1 MNLAMKDIL
10 LYLHSTCEYES
21 QIKDSTNE
29 LWFRMPNE
37 YWVVVTLLDLSCLY
51 DENLE
56 DDIPF
61 SIDEL
66 DIDRIT
72 NIKITDVQT
81 IKIYS
86 GEIIDKEERRIP
98 TKPHTYIA
106 EYINRE
112 ICTTFPNSILSYI
125 TKEYC
130 INEECFGCPEV
141 VEYGSIFD
149 ISIGDFNIGY
159 VQYIDNI
166 FKIIQNIVIPS
177 LYNINREPKDN
188 YNIKV
193 LPSNTKARR
202 LGYLKLLLSMFNNVD
217 KIPTHTIAT
226 KFESLSAQYKESLLS
241 HKNNKGEIIITK
253 TGASAKPYI
262 DLAEKLGL
270 INKITGYYTLGKE
283 GRIYNALIN
292 EVNVIN
298 ERIFSFNSIDTPYLL
313 ELILREDFLYIS
325 TILRLLYRET
335 EISYDRIRMVFQTE
349 LINQCTIYSINENL
363 SFSERHSIKS
373 QILKIKGWK
382 KSLTYLEHIIM
393 PRVNWLYD
401 LGIINM
407 YNNSFILTT
416 FGKRLYFNL
425 LIWDDIHR
433 YKAVSPIWCL
443 DNHFIKMYDMVADS
457 CGNKFNIDSNQD
469 IIQKYIDRAFI
480 LFKTLAPNRV
490 TFSQLAKYVKYKLY
504 LNYNLLID
512 TEDIKELF
520 SKIEFTKYIFKY
532 QNQYNDGYIQKR

>member
-1 MNLAMKDIL
+1 MKDIL
-10 LYLHSTCEYES
+10 QYLCSTCQYES
-21 QIKDSTNE
+21 QIKESTNE
-29 LWFRMPNE
+29 LWFRMSHE
-37 YWVVVTLLDLSCLY
+37 YWLVVTLSDLFCLC
-51 DENLE
+51 DDDLE

-72 NIKITDVQT
+72 NIKNTNVQQ
-81 IKIYS
+81 IKIYF
-86 GEIIDKEERRIP
+86 GEIIDEEEHFIP

-112 ICTTFPNSILSYI
+112 ICQVFPQSILSYS
-125 TKEYC
+125 TTEYC

-141 VEYGSIFD
+141 IEYGSIFD
-149 ISIGDFNIGY
+149 ISVDNFNIDY
-159 VQYIDNI
+159 VQHIDNI
-166 FKIIQNIVIPS
+166 FKSIQNVEIPS
-177 LYNINREPKDN
+177 FYNINREPKDN

-202 LGYLKLLLSMFNNVD
+202 LGYLKLLLSMFDDVD
-217 KIPTHTIAT
+217 KIPIHTIAN
-226 KFESLSAQYKESLLS
+226 KFESLSVQYKESLLN

-283 GRIYNALIN
+283 GKIFSSLMN
-292 EVNVIN
+292 ETDIVNDN
-298 ERIFSFNSIDTPYLL
+298 IFSFNSMDNPYLL
-313 ELILREDFLYIS
+313 ELILREDFLYIA

-335 EISYDRIRMVFQTE
+335 EMSYNKIRTIFQTE
-349 LINQCTIYSINENL
+349 LIDQCTIYSISENL

-382 KSLTYLEHIIM
+382 ESLTYLEHIIM

-401 LGIINM
+401 LGVINM
-407 YNNSFILTT
+407 NNNSFSLTS
-416 FGKRLYFNL
+416 FGEQLYFNL
-425 LIWDDIHR
+425 SIWDDINR
-433 YKAVSPIWCL
+433 SKVVSPIWYL
-443 DNHFIKMYDMVADS
+443 DNHFIKLYESSMDCS
-457 CGNKFNIDSNQD
+457 GNTFNIDSNRE
-469 IIQKYIDRAFI
+469 IMQKYIDSAFT
-480 LFKTLAPNRV
+480 LFRTLAPNRV
-490 TFSQLAKYVKYKLY
+490 TFSQLSKYVKYKLY
-504 LNYNLLID
+504 LHNDLLID
-512 TEDIKELF
+512 TDDIKELF
-520 SKIEFTKYIFKY
+520 LKLEFSQYIFKY

>member
-1 MNLAMKDIL
+1 M
-10 LYLHSTCEYES
+10 
-21 QIKDSTNE
+21 
-29 LWFRMPNE
+29 
-37 YWVVVTLLDLSCLY
+37 
-51 DENLE
+51 
-56 DDIPF
+56 
-61 SIDEL
+61 
-66 DIDRIT
+66 
-72 NIKITDVQT
+72 
-81 IKIYS
+81 
-86 GEIIDKEERRIP
+86 
-98 TKPHTYIA
+98 
-106 EYINRE
+106 
-112 ICTTFPNSILSYI
+112 
-125 TKEYC
+125 
-130 INEECFGCPEV
+130 
-141 VEYGSIFD
+141 
-149 ISIGDFNIGY
+149 
-159 VQYIDNI
+159 
-166 FKIIQNIVIPS
+166 
-177 LYNINREPKDN
+177 
-188 YNIKV
+188 
-193 LPSNTKARR
+193 
-202 LGYLKLLLSMFNNVD
+202 
-217 KIPTHTIAT
+217 
-226 KFESLSAQYKESLLS
+226 
-241 HKNNKGEIIITK
+241 
-253 TGASAKPYI
+253 
-262 DLAEKLGL
+262 
-270 INKITGYYTLGKE
+270 
-283 GRIYNALIN
+283 
-292 EVNVIN
+292 NVIN

-407 YNNSFILTT
+407 DNNSFILTT